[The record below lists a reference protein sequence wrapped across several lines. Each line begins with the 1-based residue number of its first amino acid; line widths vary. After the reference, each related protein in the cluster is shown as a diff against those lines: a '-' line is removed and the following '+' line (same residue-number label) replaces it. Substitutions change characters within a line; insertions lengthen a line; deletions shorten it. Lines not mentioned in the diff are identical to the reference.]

1 MKIIMQIINFSVFR
15 HLFALYV
22 FIGTFFSVSLYAQTL
37 PLPYEIINASEYA
50 DSDVYVG
57 LVGKIAGK
65 DVWMDM
71 ASGEIHEMAL
81 SDNTLQGPI
90 YRGNRGPGGSGLYA
104 NAFTRLSDIPDKTIN
119 IPQIYAVRI
128 FFAFESPLYLYF
140 FGDGGG
146 YSAPSLS
153 NDSDPNLG
161 IRYELVELTYGSNG
175 LWTNTTRVDAYQ
187 YPMGLEVWGSDG
199 FYKRVGEVLSH
210 DDILRTWQSQVSSA
224 FQSAYDEAL
233 GIILNPSKAPDF
245 QEGAAQN
252 DYFSD
257 YVSAV
262 WNRYQNEDLFLSIGE
277 AGVWKGR
284 VKDDQFIFTNQ
295 TNGVVGMI
303 TAQPNTLEI
312 LEASGVLA
320 EEVAATPDVDADK
333 NIQKHFSAAFNRGAI
348 DLNAPSGEL
357 VEWSD
362 ANNYFKNET
371 HNAYVAFWHDENISF
386 EGETYAFA
394 YDDVFDYSST
404 IQSTVPTKV
413 KITLGGFV
421 DDPYVA
427 GSSIALSQT
436 ELDLSSSESA
446 EIDAYVFPLNA
457 TNPTIIWETSD
468 KTIATVNNG
477 LITAIN
483 SGTTTITARNW
494 DNSVKAICTV
504 NVDGGDASNEF
515 TLHIE
520 AENFSQMSGIQTQYT
535 SDSGGGLNVG
545 WIDTG
550 DYLDY
555 EIEII
560 QSGTYT
566 LSYRVASLP
575 GGAKVAFIVDGE
587 TLINTNIDSTAGW
600 QTWATLNTKVEL
612 TSGNHT
618 VRLLSQAANWNI
630 NWFELTPDD
639 NASTPP
645 ENIRTNI
652 ALGKT
657 ISASSQEHNGTLAGY
672 AIDGN
677 NSSRWSSA
685 HSDNQWLQVD
695 LGQAYDISRV
705 KIFWETAMAQNYDIQ
720 ISNDASNWITIQSIA
735 NNSQAE
741 NDFDNLHTTARYVR
755 IYGYTRATV
764 WGFSIYELEIYGVD
778 E

>member
-104 NAFTRLSDIPDKTIN
+104 NAFTRLSDIPNKTIK

-245 QEGAAQN
+245 QEGAEQN

-262 WNRYQNEDLFLSIGE
+262 WNRYQNEDLLLSIGE
-277 AGVWKGR
+277 AGIWQGR

-436 ELDLSSSESA
+436 ELDLSSGESA

-645 ENIRTNI
+645 ENTRTNI